1 MNPGW
6 VRSKIMADSQV
17 PLFPRKGAKGQYG
30 PPVTQIRSIDSN
42 SSLTAATSAYYDH
55 MVRQGFSEHTI
66 KAFSGD
72 LRLLQKYFSG
82 SMIISKIG
90 TKDLN
95 DFLTWLL
102 HYRGVPCSPKSYARR
117 VTTIKSF
124 FGWLASIN
132 AIPYDPAAAIVH
144 TRVKTPLP
152 VYLNDEQAEKFLD
165 AAEYKLNGPKPDP
178 RPYLL
183 AHLVLQT
190 GIKKSECV
198 GIGLADIDRS
208 DQQPTVLIRYSN
220 PRMQHKERKLAFA
233 SELLPILDQ
242 YIEKYRPRENLFEC
256 TPRNLE
262 YVLADISEAAG
273 LPNQVSFE
281 MLRWTSAVRDYRD
294 GMDHDHLRKKMGL
307 SKITWRET
315 SEKLGKLSEPGL

>member
-1 MNPGW
+1 
-6 VRSKIMADSQV
+6 MADSQV
-17 PLFPRKGAKGQYG
+17 PLFPQKGAKGQYG
-30 PPVTQIRSIDSN
+30 PPVTQIKSIDSN
-42 SSLTAATSAYYDH
+42 SSLATATSAYYDH

-72 LRLLQKYFSG
+72 LRLLQKYFG
-82 SMIISKIG
+82 GGMIISKFG

-117 VTTIKSF
+117 VTTLKNF
-124 FGWLASIN
+124 FGWLASIQ
-132 AIPYDPAAAIVH
+132 AIPHDPAAAIIH

-152 VYLNDEQAEKFLD
+152 LFLNDDQVEKFLD
-165 AAEYKLNGPKPDP
+165 AAERKLNGPKPDP

-198 GIGLADIDRS
+198 GLSLNDIDRS
-208 DQQPTVLIRYSN
+208 GDQPTILIRYNN

-233 SELLPILDQ
+233 AELLPVLDQ
-242 YIEKYRPRENLFEC
+242 YLEKYQSQENLFEC

-262 YVLADISEAAG
+262 YVLADISELAG
-273 LPNQVSFE
+273 MNNQVSFE

-315 SEKLGKLSEPGL
+315 SEKLSKLADPGL

>member
-1 MNPGW
+1 
-6 VRSKIMADSQV
+6 MADSQV
-17 PLFPRKGAKGQYG
+17 PLFPQRGAKGQYG
-30 PPVTQIRSIDSN
+30 PPLTQIKSVDSN
-42 SSLTAATSAYYDH
+42 SSLATAASAYYDH

-72 LRLLQKYFSG
+72 LRLLQKYFGG
-82 SMIISKIG
+82 SMVISNLG

-117 VTTIKSF
+117 ITTLKNF
-124 FGWLASIN
+124 FGWLASIKV
-132 AIPYDPAAAIVH
+132 IPYDPAAAIVH
-144 TRVKTPLP
+144 VRVKAPLP
-152 VYLNDEQAEKFLD
+152 LYLTDEQIEKLLD
-165 AAEYKLNGPKPDP
+165 AAEKKLNGDKPDP

-183 AHLVLQT
+183 THLVLQT
-190 GIKKSECV
+190 GIKKAECV
-198 GIGLADIDRS
+198 GIALRDIDRTGRE
-208 DQQPTVLIRYSN
+208 PTALIRYSN

-233 SELLPILDQ
+233 SELLPVLDQ
-242 YIEKYRPRENLFEC
+242 YLEKYQPKEYLFEC

-262 YVLADISEAAG
+262 YVLADLSEMAG

-281 MLRWTSAVRDYRD
+281 MLRWTSALRDYRD

-315 SEKLGKLSEPGL
+315 AEKLAKIAEPGL